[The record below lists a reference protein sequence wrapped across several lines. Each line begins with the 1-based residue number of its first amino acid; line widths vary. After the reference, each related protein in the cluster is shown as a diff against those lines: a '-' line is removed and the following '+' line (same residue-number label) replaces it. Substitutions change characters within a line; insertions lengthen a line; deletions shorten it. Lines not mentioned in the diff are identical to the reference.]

1 MLRQMKTYYW
11 MLLCVG
17 LMACNK
23 KSHPSTPETVEQ
35 AIGMLATS
43 VTSTRALI
51 SDTEVL
57 QSEGFIVYGYK
68 HTLAEGTQVFAH
80 QPVNYNYGW
89 TYAPTRYWDIAAS
102 YYFGAYSPQHL
113 TAEHSG
119 TDLEAHIVT
128 LEAPYWQ
135 KIDGNET
142 DIIVATSQDEANNYL
157 TLNNGVV
164 DLHFAHILSQLE
176 VQFVR
181 SPFLMNQYRL
191 HAVGYRN
198 VPIANGTATYRLNY
212 TTPSQSAMNV
222 ISLSANPVA
231 MLDNTDGIVVAETVQ
246 EVTTLKHMVVPFS
259 TNNAN
264 GIEIVVEY
272 SVNGIKRT
280 ATAITK
286 FQTLEPEKRY
296 TLRLTFDSGAE
307 IKPEIYINEWNDEEV
322 DEDDKYNW

>member
-1 MLRQMKTYYW
+1 M
-11 MLLCVG
+11 
-17 LMACNK
+17 
-23 KSHPSTPETVEQ
+23 
-35 AIGMLATS
+35 
-43 VTSTRALI
+43 
-51 SDTEVL
+51 
-57 QSEGFIVYGYK
+57 
-68 HTLAEGTQVFAH
+68 FAH

-119 TDLEAHIVT
+119 TDLEAHIVA
-128 LEAPYWQ
+128 LKAPYWQ

-176 VQFVR
+176 VQFVL
-181 SPFLMNQYRL
+181 SPFLMNEYRL
-191 HAVGYRN
+191 HAVGYKN

-222 ISLSANPVA
+222 ISLSATTPVA
-231 MLDNTDGIVVAETVQ
+231 MLNNTDGIVVAETVQ

-286 FQTLEPEKRY
+286 FQTLEPGKRY